1 MSLRDEK
8 LNEAL
13 RIAAAE
19 FLAAEAGR
27 QSLITVT
34 RAQVSEGGRSGII
47 YLSVLPESAQD
58 QAVAFANRHRT
69 EFDAYFMK
77 KVKAR
82 VPHVEF
88 VVDMGDKNRRRI
100 EELDI
105 EVKSA
110 EEDEPAAE

>member
-19 FLAAEAGR
+19 FLAGEAGR

-69 EFDAYFMK
+69 EFDTYFMK
-77 KVKAR
+77 KVKGAR

-100 EELDI
+100 DEL
-105 EVKSA
+105 SQ
-110 EEDEPAAE
+110 

>member
-8 LNEAL
+8 LNEVL
-13 RIAAAE
+13 REAAAE
-19 FLAAEAGR
+19 FLSAEAGR

-34 RAQVSEGGRSGII
+34 RAQVSEGGKSGII
-47 YLSVLPESAQD
+47 YLSVLPESEQD
-58 QAVAFANRHRT
+58 KAVDFANRHRR
-69 EFDAYFMK
+69 EFDIFFNK

-88 VVDMGDKNRRRI
+88 VVDMGEKNRRRI

-105 EVKSA
+105 EVKRA
-110 EEDEPAAE
+110 EEDEK